1 MSKPYLGNEES
12 EDIIMTSQELHVLS
26 ELDSRQYGFLILTSA
41 ENCKKRALVVK
52 AIKYLQLM
60 VIQAQR
66 QRLHHENEGNNIQ
79 SAFAKKI
86 SIDPKTWVKL
96 GHFHLLL
103 EEYRKA
109 LSAYQMF
116 YKTQAANHW
125 MEPTFLYGLGLVY
138 FHFNA
143 YQWSVKAFQQLLY
156 VSPGFQKANE
166 VHLRLGLMFKVTQ
179 EYESSLKHFQLALTD
194 SNPCTASHSIIK
206 FHIAHLLEVQ
216 GKIKGA
222 KEKYELL
229 LRDKGIGTSL
239 RSDIFRQLGWLYHCH
254 DILGEKNHR
263 IPLAIHCLQRAI
275 EAEPHSGQTLYLLG
289 RCYASIGK
297 VHDAFIAYRN
307 SVEKSEGNADTW
319 CSIGVLYQQQSQP
332 MDALQAYICAV
343 QLDKCHSAA
352 WANLGILYE
361 SCGQAR
367 DAYAC
372 YLNSNHGLSNQ
383 NFSEISV
390 ESYIPSKTSRQP
402 LPSMG
407 MNPRLTQRIAFLQTH
422 LANAPMPSATS
433 QRKQLLSIEEAWN
446 LPISAEMSSRQQ
458 QQQQS
463 GAQQPRPIT
472 QTYLKTSFNQ
482 NGPQGPPPPY
492 PSPGPP
498 NKRFKTDNA
507 DQKLPTTPQQQPSF
521 YLTQQQLQLLNF
533 FQQNVSTLTPAQQT
547 LMQQFQHQ
555 YRLMQQHQQ
564 QMLNQ
569 RQPSSVSPRQLSS
582 LGSYNNSPHQYSSS
596 QVMPPNRTSLDA
608 IKSFSPTHPSG
619 LIKVEKIVQPA
630 LMAPVPN
637 CTKDLGLS
645 NSHPSDLDVS
655 EEELQHLLSEKDLTT
670 TFAENLLKQF
680 VSDDIDHV
688 KDEPDVSGNNLSCG
702 PFSPSNVN
710 LDVDKYKLK
719 LKPPLHDGI
728 LTIKSEPPW
737 DLDPITAYEKRSD
750 SEYSIE
756 MNSKSIL
763 ELCKGEGVKGEI
775 SNSLIADCA
784 PPPAPPDPPSHKLN
798 HQQLLP
804 PTPSVYL
811 DNKKHAFSPQ
821 LQEFCLKHP
830 IAVIRGLASALKL
843 DLGLFST
850 KTLVEAN
857 PDHTVEVRT
866 QIQQPSDE
874 NWDPQLGRKVW
885 ACISHRSHTTI
896 ARYAQYQASSFKES
910 LKEERDKSLGSAYNL
925 SDSDSKDSNNF
936 SRRKNKNLSSLPQP
950 GVIKNYN
957 PPKMLKFG
965 TNVDLSD
972 ERKWKPQLQELM
984 KLPAFARVVSA
995 GNMLSHVG
1003 HVILGMNTVQLYM
1016 KVPGSRTPGH
1026 QENNN
1031 FCSININ
1038 IGPGDCEWFAV
1049 PDAYW
1054 GAVCA
1059 LCEKNQINYLHGS
1072 WWPVLDDLYKSN
1084 IPVYRF
1090 LQRPGDLVW
1099 VNAGCV
1105 HWVQAVGWC
1114 NNIAWNVGPLTA
1126 RQYQLAIERYEW
1138 NKLQSYKSIVP
1149 MLHLSW
1155 NLARNIKVSDPKLFA
1170 SIKKCLLRTLRQC
1183 SMILEFVKHKGVDV
1197 KFHGRGKNEASHY
1210 CGQCEIE
1217 VFNILF
1223 IREQEKRHV
1232 VHCLDCARKQSSN
1245 LEGFVCLEE
1254 YRMEELMDVYDSFVL
1269 HPVVSSINESFRLM
1283 S

>member
-1 MSKPYLGNEES
+1 MSKTISGS
-12 EDIIMTSQELHVLS
+12 EDLDDISMTAQELHILS
-26 ELDSRQYGFLILTSA
+26 ELDSRQYGYLLLNQP
-41 ENCKKRALVVK
+41 ENAKKKALVQK
-52 AIKYLQLM
+52 AVKYLQLM
-60 VIQAQR
+60 VIQARKQ
-66 QRLHHENEGNNIQ
+66 QKVQNENEPSNYQ
-79 SAFAKKI
+79 SKQI

-116 YKTQAANHW
+116 YKTQAENHW
-125 MEPTFLYGLGLVY
+125 QNTTFLYGLGLVY
-138 FHFNA
+138 FHFKS
-143 YQWSVKAFQQLLY
+143 YQWAVKAFQQLLY
-156 VSPGFQKANE
+156 VTPGFQRANE

-179 EYESSLKHFQLALTD
+179 EYYLAHKHLQLALVD
-194 SNPCTASHSIIK
+194 ASSCSTPK
-206 FHIAHLLEVQ
+206 NTVRFHIAHLYEIQ
-216 GKIKGA
+216 GKVKTA
-222 KEKYELL
+222 KERYETLL
-229 LRDKGIGTSL
+229 KDKSITASL
-239 RSDIFRQLGWLYHCH
+239 KSEIFRQLGWLYHSH
-254 DILGEKNHR
+254 ESLGEKNQR
-263 IPLAIHCLQRAI
+263 IPLAIHCLQRAND
-275 EAEPHSGQTLYLLG
+275 ADQYSNGQTLYLLG
-289 RCYASIGK
+289 RCYANIGK

-319 CSIGVLYQQQSQP
+319 CSIGVLYQQQNQP

-361 SCGQAR
+361 NSLQAR

-372 YLNSNHGLSNQ
+372 YLNSQAGLN
-383 NFSEISV
+383 
-390 ESYIPSKTSRQP
+390 SKGIAEEPVTSK
-402 LPSMG
+402 LPKLNLTAVG
-407 MNPRLTQRIAFLQTH
+407 MNPHLTQRINFLQTH
-422 LANAPMPSATS
+422 LANAPMPSVTS
-433 QRKQLLSIEEAWN
+433 QRRQLLSIEEAWN

-458 QQQQS
+458 QQPQQS
-463 GAQQPRPIT
+463 RNTT
-472 QTYLKTSFNQ
+472 QFQKSYGQ
-482 NGPQGPPPPY
+482 AAAPQGPPPPY
-492 PSPGPP
+492 PSPSGVSG
-498 NKRFKTDNA
+498 KRFKTEPE
-507 DQKLPTTPQQQPSF
+507 QKLSSNTVQPN
-521 YLTQQQLQLLNF
+521 YMLTQQQINLLNHLQANAATLTQP
-533 FQQNVSTLTPAQQT
+533 QQNIMRQL
-547 LMQQFQHQ
+547 QHQ
-555 YRLMQQHQQ
+555 YNLMQQHLRNQASQ
-564 QMLNQ
+564 NQNRPLAPPLNVGTRGGPTPPYGSANQ
-569 RQPSSVSPRQLSS
+569 
-582 LGSYNNSPHQYSSS
+582 LGSPLGA
-596 QVMPPNRTSLDA
+596 T
-608 IKSFSPTHPSG
+608 KSFSPTNSQMGVTPSY
-619 LIKVEKIVQPA
+619 L
-630 LMAPVPN
+630 
-637 CTKDLGLS
+637 
-645 NSHPSDLDVS
+645 PSQQHDLDV
-655 EEELQHLLSEKDLTT
+655 EAELKDLLSQKDLATT
-670 TFAENLLKQF
+670 LAENLLKHF
-680 VSDDIDHV
+680 GSEDIEDV
-688 KDEPDVSGNNLSCG
+688 KEEADSTTPSTPVTGPTEPAVKVQPTTLSSGT
-702 PFSPSNVN
+702 FSPSNV
-710 LDVDKYKLK
+710 DTKTEPTEPKKRRIKSPTQESV
-719 LKPPLHDGI
+719 
-728 LTIKSEPPW
+728 LTVKSEPPW
-737 DLDPITAYEKRSD
+737 DFEAMHSSEKKPHI
-750 SEYSIE
+750 EYNIDMSAE
-756 MNSKSIL
+756 TIL
-763 ELCKGEGVKGEI
+763 QLCKSEAINGDICGSII
-775 SNSLIADCA
+775 SDTA
-784 PPPAPPDPPSHKLN
+784 PPPSPPDPPAVQLS
-798 HQQLLP
+798 HQQLIP

-830 IAVIRGLASALKL
+830 IAVVRGLASALKL

-857 PDHTVEVRT
+857 PDHSVEVRT

-874 NWDPQLGRKVW
+874 NWDPQTGKKVW

-896 ARYAQYQASSFKES
+896 ARYAQYQASSFKDS
-910 LKEERDKSLGSAYNL
+910 LREEREKTQAGL
-925 SDSDSKDSNNF
+925 SDSDSKDSTQCGGK
-936 SRRKNKNLSSLPQP
+936 RRKTNLSVTPSSNIKNL
-950 GVIKNYN
+950 KEH
-957 PPKMLKFG
+957 KTLKFG

-972 ERKWKPQLQELM
+972 ERKWRPQLQELM

-995 GNMLSHVG
+995 ANMLSHVG

-1054 GAVCA
+1054 GAICR
-1059 LCEKNQINYLHGS
+1059 LCEVNQINYLHGS
-1072 WWPVLDDLYKSN
+1072 WWPVLEDLYKAN

-1138 NKLQSYKSIVP
+1138 NKLQSFKSIVP

-1155 NLARNIKVSDPKLFA
+1155 NLARNIKVSDRKLFEL
-1170 SIKKCLLRTLRQC
+1170 IKNCLLRSLTKC
-1183 SMILEFVKHKGVDV
+1183 SRILEFVKDKGVEV

-1232 VHCLDCARKQSSN
+1232 VHCMDCARKQSPN

-1254 YRMEELMDVYDSFVL
+1254 YKSQELCDVYNNFVL
-1269 HPVVSSINESFRLM
+1269 YNNTSANSDLFRLT
-1283 S
+1283 

>member
-1 MSKPYLGNEES
+1 MLGRNGYECVGPLVGIS
-12 EDIIMTSQELHVLS
+12 FGPSLNQPCVL
-26 ELDSRQYGFLILTSA
+26 GA
-41 ENCKKRALVVK
+41 
-52 AIKYLQLM
+52 
-60 VIQAQR
+60 
-66 QRLHHENEGNNIQ
+66 
-79 SAFAKKI
+79 
-86 SIDPKTWVKL
+86 
-96 GHFHLLL
+96 
-103 EEYRKA
+103 
-109 LSAYQMF
+109 
-116 YKTQAANHW
+116 
-125 MEPTFLYGLGLVY
+125 
-138 FHFNA
+138 
-143 YQWSVKAFQQLLY
+143 VKAFQQLLY
-156 VSPGFQKANE
+156 VSPSFQRANE
-166 VHLRLGLMFKVTQ
+166 VHLRLGLMFKATQ
-179 EYESSLKHFQLALTD
+179 EYESALKHLQLALVD
-194 SNPCTASHSIIK
+194 NSPCSTPKSIIK
-206 FHIAHLLEVQ
+206 FHIAHLFEVQ
-216 GKIKGA
+216 GKVKGA
-222 KEKYELL
+222 KDRYELL
-229 LRDKGIGTSL
+229 LRDKTITQTL
-239 RSDIFRQLGWLYHCH
+239 RADIFRQLGWLYHCH
-254 DILGEKNHR
+254 DSLGDKNQR
-263 IPLAIHCLQRAI
+263 IPLAIHCLQRAH
-275 EAEPHSGQTLYLLG
+275 EADQFSGQTLYLLG

-372 YLNSNHGLSNQ
+372 YLNSNRGLSNR
-383 NFSEISV
+383 NSTEDTFL
-390 ESYIPSKTSRQP
+390 PSK
-402 LPSMG
+402 LPRLSVVG
-407 MNPRLTQRIAFLQTH
+407 MNPHLSQRISFLQSN

-433 QRKQLLSIEEAWN
+433 QRRQLLSIEEAWN

-458 QQQQS
+458 QQNSSQQS
-463 GAQQPRPIT
+463 KTAT
-472 QTYLKTSFNQ
+472 QSYQKPYNQ
-482 NGPQGPPPPY
+482 ASTPQGPPPPY
-492 PSPGPP
+492 PSPGGGSV
-498 NKRFKTDNA
+498 KQFKTEVVE
-507 DQKLPTTPQQQPSF
+507 QKPAPQPQTHPF
-521 YLTQQQLQLLNF
+521 TLTQQQLQMLNY
-533 FQQNVSTLTPAQQT
+533 FQQNINNLTPAQENMRLQ
-547 LMQQFQHQ
+547 LQHQ
-555 YRLMQQHQQ
+555 HRLMQQHQQ
-564 QMLNQ
+564 QLRHQ
-569 RQPSSVSPRQLSS
+569 RQAQPPRQGSTPPAYNGNNFQGDPPTLNPPKNLS
-582 LGSYNNSPHQYSSS
+582 
-596 QVMPPNRTSLDA
+596 PPSNGDKL
-608 IKSFSPTHPSG
+608 
-619 LIKVEKIVQPA
+619 VQPTPNVIPSCA
-630 LMAPVPN
+630 RDITMPVS
-637 CTKDLGLS
+637 GQ
-645 NSHPSDLDVS
+645 NSADMDVS
-655 EEELQHLLSEKDLTT
+655 EEELKDFLSQKDLATT
-670 TFAENLLKQF
+670 LAENLLKHF
-680 VSDDIDHV
+680 GSDDIDI
-688 KDEPDVSGNNLSCG
+688 KEEQEQSENILSSG
-702 PFSPSNVN
+702 PFSPSN
-710 LDVDKYKLK
+710 LDSS
-719 LKPPLHDGI
+719 KPEMDTKRRIKSPPHDSI

-737 DLDPITAYEKRSD
+737 EVDSLHSVEKRPEI
-750 SEYSIE
+750 EYTID
-756 MNSKSIL
+756 MDAKTIL
-763 ELCKGEGVKGEI
+763 RLCKGEGIKGEI
-775 SNSLIADCA
+775 SNSLISDRA
-784 PPPAPPDPPSHKLN
+784 PPPSPPDPPAIKLN

-830 IAVIRGLASALKL
+830 IAVVRGLASALKL

-857 PDHTVEVRT
+857 PDHSVEVRT

-874 NWDPQLGRKVW
+874 NWDPQSGKKVW

-910 LKEERDKSLGSAYNL
+910 LKEERDKATSGL
-925 SDSDSKDSNNF
+925 SDSDSKDSVNF
-936 SRRKNKNLSSLPQP
+936 PKRRRLCNIPPLANTKGCNQ
-950 GVIKNYN
+950 
-957 PPKMLKFG
+957 PKMLKFG

-972 ERKWKPQLQELM
+972 EKKWKAQLQELM

-1054 GAVCA
+1054 GAICA

-1072 WWPVLDDLYKSN
+1072 WWPVLEDLYNAN

-1138 NKLQSYKSIVP
+1138 NKLQSFKSIVP

-1155 NLARNIKVSDPKLFA
+1155 NLSRNIKVSDPKLFQL
-1170 SIKKCLLRTLRQC
+1170 IKNCLMRTLRQC
-1183 SMILEFVKHKGVDV
+1183 SMILEFVKHKGVEV

-1232 VHCLDCARKQSSN
+1232 VHCMDCARKQSPN

-1254 YRMEELMDVYDSFVL
+1254 YKMEELTEVYDNFTL
-1269 HPVVSSINESFRLM
+1269 YPTVSATAEQYRLM
-1283 S
+1283 

>member
-1 MSKPYLGNEES
+1 MNKTISTAEDT
-12 EDIIMTSQELHVLS
+12 EDIAMTAQELHILS
-26 ELDSRQYGFLILTSA
+26 ELDSRQYGYLLLNQA
-41 ENCKKRALVVK
+41 ENAAKKALVLK
-52 AIKYLQLM
+52 AVKYLQLM
-60 VIQAQR
+60 VIQAKR
-66 QRLHHENEGNNIQ
+66 QQKVQNENEPNNYQ
-79 SAFAKKI
+79 QTGKKI

-116 YKTQAANHW
+116 YKTQAENHW
-125 MEPTFLYGLGLVY
+125 MDSTFLYGLGLVY

-143 YQWSVKAFQQLLY
+143 FQWAVKAFQQLLY
-156 VSPGFQKANE
+156 VAPGFQRANE
-166 VHLRLGLMFKVTQ
+166 VNLRLGLMFKVTH
-179 EYESSLKHFQLALTD
+179 EYESALKHLQLALVD
-194 SNPCTASHSIIK
+194 NSPCTTPKNIIK
-206 FHIAHLLEVQ
+206 FHIAHLYEVQ
-216 GKIKGA
+216 GKVKGA
-222 KEKYELL
+222 KERYELL
-229 LRDKGIGTSL
+229 LRDKTITQSL
-239 RSDIFRQLGWLYHCH
+239 KADIFRQLGWLYHCH
-254 DILGEKNHR
+254 ESLGNKNQR
-263 IPLAIHCLQRAI
+263 IPFAIHCLQKAND
-275 EAEPHSGQTLYLLG
+275 ADQFSGQTLYLLG

-319 CSIGVLYQQQSQP
+319 CSIGVLYQQQNQP

-343 QLDKCHSAA
+343 QLDKGHSAA

-361 SCGQAR
+361 NSLQAR

-372 YLNSNHGLSNQ
+372 YLNSSRGFKGSSDETFPTKLPRINLSN
-383 NFSEISV
+383 V
-390 ESYIPSKTSRQP
+390 
-402 LPSMG
+402 G
-407 MNPRLTQRIAFLQTH
+407 MNPHLTQRINFLQTH
-422 LANAPMPSATS
+422 LANAPMPSVTS
-433 QRKQLLSIEEAWN
+433 QRRQLLSIEEAWN

-458 QQQQS
+458 QQTAPQNRTTSAQS
-463 GAQQPRPIT
+463 FQK
-472 QTYLKTSFNQ
+472 TYAGGGVT
-482 NGPQGPPPPY
+482 PQGPPPPY
-492 PSPGPP
+492 PSPSGAAAG
-498 NKRFKTDNA
+498 KKFKTESA
-507 DQKLPTTPQQQPSF
+507 EQKPPTTQAQPSF
-521 YLTQQQLQLLNF
+521 CLSQQQLQLLSY
-533 FQQNVSTLTPAQQT
+533 FQQNVNTLTPTQQ
-547 LMQQFQHQ
+547 QQLQQLQHQ

-564 QMLNQ
+564 QLRN
-569 RQPSSVSPRQLSS
+569 RQPVTTPVTSAPPNYPSNNQFSGQ
-582 LGSYNNSPHQYSSS
+582 NNSNQTLT
-596 QVMPPNRTSLDA
+596 NTA
-608 IKSFSPTHPSG
+608 KSFSTNDK
-619 LIKVEKIVQPA
+619 LVQPN
-630 LMAPVPN
+630 PVVVPRDSFMPN
-637 CTKDLGLS
+637 SVPHST
-645 NSHPSDLDVS
+645 DLDVS
-655 EEELQHLLSEKDLTT
+655 EEDLKDLLSQKYNATDL
-670 TFAENLLKQF
+670 AEDILKHF
-680 VSDDIDHV
+680 GSDDIHLKEETTSQDAT
-688 KDEPDVSGNNLSCG
+688 LSSG
-702 PFSPSNVN
+702 PFSPSNMDSKKE
-710 LDVDKYKLK
+710 DVKTKIK
-719 LKPPLHDGI
+719 SPPQESI

-737 DLDPITAYEKRSD
+737 DFEALHSMDKRSKID
-750 SEYSIE
+750 YTIE
-756 MNSKSIL
+756 MDAQTIIK
-763 ELCKGEGVKGEI
+763 LCKTEAVNGDI
-775 SNSLIADCA
+775 NSSLISDTA
-784 PPPAPPDPPSHKLN
+784 PPPSPPDPPLTKLN

-804 PTPSVYL
+804 PTPSVFL
-811 DNKKHAFSPQ
+811 ENKKHAFSPQ

-830 IAVIRGLASALKL
+830 IAVIRGLAAALKL

-857 PDHTVEVRT
+857 PDHSVEVRT

-874 NWDPQLGRKVW
+874 NWDPQTGKKVW

-896 ARYAQYQASSFKES
+896 ARYAQYQASSFKDS
-910 LKEERDKSLGSAYNL
+910 LKEEREKVTSGL
-925 SDSDSKDSNNF
+925 SDSDSKDS
-936 SRRKNKNLSSLPQP
+936 SHCGAKRRKMNTAALPSAN
-950 GVIKNYN
+950 IKNC
-957 PPKMLKFG
+957 KEQKTLKFG

-972 ERKWKPQLQELM
+972 ERKWRPQLQELM

-995 GNMLSHVG
+995 ANMLSHVG

-1054 GAVCA
+1054 GAICA

-1072 WWPVLDDLYKSN
+1072 WWPVLDDLYQAN

-1138 NKLQSYKSIVP
+1138 NKLQSFKSIVP

-1155 NLARNIKVSDPKLFA
+1155 NLARNIKVSDRKLYEL
-1170 SIKKCLLRTLRQC
+1170 IKNCLLRTLTKCCR
-1183 SMILEFVKHKGVDV
+1183 ILEFVKERGVEV

-1232 VHCLDCARKQSSN
+1232 VHCMDCARKQSPN

-1254 YRMEELMDVYDSFVL
+1254 YKMQDLCEVYNNFTL
-1269 HPVVSSINESFRLM
+1269 HSNITSQDQYRPM
-1283 S
+1283 

>member
-1 MSKPYLGNEES
+1 
-12 EDIIMTSQELHVLS
+12 
-26 ELDSRQYGFLILTSA
+26 
-41 ENCKKRALVVK
+41 
-52 AIKYLQLM
+52 
-60 VIQAQR
+60 
-66 QRLHHENEGNNIQ
+66 
-79 SAFAKKI
+79 
-86 SIDPKTWVKL
+86 
-96 GHFHLLL
+96 
-103 EEYRKA
+103 
-109 LSAYQMF
+109 
-116 YKTQAANHW
+116 
-125 MEPTFLYGLGLVY
+125 
-138 FHFNA
+138 
-143 YQWSVKAFQQLLY
+143 
-156 VSPGFQKANE
+156 
-166 VHLRLGLMFKVTQ
+166 MFKVTQ
-179 EYESSLKHFQLALTD
+179 EYESALKHLQLALVDNSPSTTPK
-194 SNPCTASHSIIK
+194 NTIK
-206 FHIAHLLEVQ
+206 FHIAHLFEVQ
-216 GKIKGA
+216 GKVKGA
-222 KEKYELL
+222 KDRYELL
-229 LRDKGIGTSL
+229 LRDKTISQSL
-239 RSDIFRQLGWLYHCH
+239 RADIFRQLGWLYHCH
-254 DILGEKNHR
+254 DSLGDKNQR

-275 EAEPHSGQTLYLLG
+275 DADPFSGQTLYLLG

-372 YLNSNHGLSNQ
+372 YLNSNRGNSNKGP
-383 NFSEISV
+383 SEEPFISTKLPK
-390 ESYIPSKTSRQP
+390 IA
-402 LPSMG
+402 LPSVG
-407 MNPRLTQRIAFLQTH
+407 MNPHLTQRINFLQTQ
-422 LANAPMPSATS
+422 LSNAPMPSVTS
-433 QRKQLLSIEEAWN
+433 QRRQLLSIEEAWN

-458 QQQQS
+458 QQTPSQQT
-463 GAQQPRPIT
+463 RPGS
-472 QTYLKTSFNQ
+472 QSFAKNYS
-482 NGPQGPPPPY
+482 QGPPPPY
-492 PSPGPP
+492 PSPGSGPI
-498 NKRFKTDNA
+498 KRFKTDP
-507 DQKLPTTPQQQPSF
+507 DQKPVVQTSPQ
-521 YLTQQQLQLLNF
+521 YLTAQQLQTLQYL
-533 FQQNVSTLTPAQQT
+533 QSHSGTLTPHQQQV
-547 LMQQFQHQ
+547 LSQLQLQ

-564 QMLNQ
+564 VRNQ
-569 RQPSSVSPRQLSS
+569 RQTTPSTPVSVTGTTPLNTPSQPFSRL
-582 LGSYNNSPHQYSSS
+582 SPH
-596 QVMPPNRTSLDA
+596 NNTSPMNTANLLTPA
-608 IKSFSPTHPSG
+608 TAP
-619 LIKVEKIVQPA
+619 EKLVQPITTIVPGCTRD
-630 LMAPVPN
+630 LMPMADQQAP
-637 CTKDLGLS
+637 
-645 NSHPSDLDVS
+645 DLDVS
-655 EEELQHLLSEKDLTT
+655 EEDLKDLLSQKDLATT
-670 TFAENLLKQF
+670 LAENLLKHF
-680 VSDDIDHV
+680 GSDDIDI
-688 KDEPDVSGNNLSCG
+688 KDPSISENNTLSSG
-702 PFSPSNVN
+702 PFSPSNNDSVSVKQEN
-710 LDVDKYKLK
+710 VTET
-719 LKPPLHDGI
+719 KPIEMCRQESI

-737 DLDPITAYEKRSD
+737 DID
-750 SEYSIE
+750 S
-756 MNSKSIL
+756 MNSGDKRQDVEYTIDMEAKTIL
-763 ELCKGEGVKGEI
+763 KLCKDEGLKGDI
-775 SNSLIADCA
+775 SNSLISDRS
-784 PPPAPPDPPSHKLN
+784 PPPCPPEPPSIKLN

-830 IAVIRGLASALKL
+830 IAVVRGLASALKL

-857 PDHTVEVRT
+857 PDHSVEVRT
-866 QIQQPSDE
+866 QIQQPSDD
-874 NWDPQLGRKVW
+874 NYDPQTGKKVW

-896 ARYAQYQASSFKES
+896 ARYAQYQASSFKDS
-910 LKEERDKSLGSAYNL
+910 LKEERDKAASGL
-925 SDSDSKDSNNF
+925 SDSDSKDSSSF
-936 SRRKNKNLSSLPQP
+936 VRRKKGVAAAPPSSNTKSCNQ
-950 GVIKNYN
+950 
-957 PPKMLKFG
+957 PKMLKFG

-972 ERKWKPQLQELM
+972 DRKWRPQLQELM

-995 GNMLSHVG
+995 ANMLSHVG

-1038 IGPGDCEWFAV
+1038 IGPGDCEWFAT

-1054 GAVCA
+1054 GAICN

-1072 WWPVLDDLYKSN
+1072 WWPILEDLYKAN

-1090 LQRPGDLVW
+1090 VQRPGDLVW

-1138 NKLQSYKSIVP
+1138 NKLQSFKSIVP

-1170 SIKKCLLRTLRQC
+1170 LIKNCLMRTLRQC
-1183 SMILEFVKHKGVDV
+1183 SMILEFVKHKGVEV

-1232 VHCLDCARKQSSN
+1232 VHCMSCARKQSTN

-1254 YRMEELMDVYDSFVL
+1254 YKMQELCDVYDNFIL
-1269 HPVVSSINESFRLM
+1269 HPTVTATNEPYRLL
-1283 S
+1283 

>member
-1 MSKPYLGNEES
+1 
-12 EDIIMTSQELHVLS
+12 
-26 ELDSRQYGFLILTSA
+26 
-41 ENCKKRALVVK
+41 
-52 AIKYLQLM
+52 
-60 VIQAQR
+60 
-66 QRLHHENEGNNIQ
+66 
-79 SAFAKKI
+79 
-86 SIDPKTWVKL
+86 
-96 GHFHLLL
+96 
-103 EEYRKA
+103 
-109 LSAYQMF
+109 
-116 YKTQAANHW
+116 
-125 MEPTFLYGLGLVY
+125 
-138 FHFNA
+138 
-143 YQWSVKAFQQLLY
+143 
-156 VSPGFQKANE
+156 
-166 VHLRLGLMFKVTQ
+166 MFKVTQ

-194 SNPCTASHSIIK
+194 SNPCTASQSIIK
-206 FHIAHLLEVQ
+206 FHIAHVLEVQ
-216 GKIKGA
+216 GKIKSA
-222 KEKYELL
+222 KEQYELL
-229 LRDKGIGTSL
+229 LRDKSISTSL

-254 DILGEKNHR
+254 DVLGEKNHR

-372 YLNSNHGLSNQ
+372 YLNSNRGLASQ
-383 NFSEISV
+383 NSSEILL
-390 ESYIPSKTSRQP
+390 ESYIPSKISRQP
-402 LPSMG
+402 LPSVG
-407 MNPRLTQRIAFLQTH
+407 MNPRLTQRITFLQTH

-458 QQQQS
+458 QQQQQT
-463 GAQQPRPIT
+463 GTQQTRPTT
-472 QTYLKTSFNQ
+472 QPYQKSAFNT
-482 NGPQGPPPPY
+482 NAPQGPPPPY
-492 PSPGPP
+492 PSPGTP
-498 NKRFKTDNA
+498 NKRFKTDNG
-507 DQKLPTTPQQQPSF
+507 DQKTTSTQQPSF
-521 YLTQQQLQLLNF
+521 YLSPQQLQLLNF
-533 FQQNVSTLTPAQQT
+533 FQQNASTLTPTQQT
-547 LMQQFQHQ
+547 LMQQLQHQ

-569 RQPSSVSPRQLSS
+569 RQPVTSPRPTTNLSS
-582 LGSYNNSPHQYSSS
+582 YNGSSHQYSSP
-596 QVMPPNRTSLDA
+596 VMPPNRTSPLDA
-608 IKSFSPTHPSG
+608 IKSFSPTPSSG
-619 LIKVEKIVQPA
+619 FIKVEKLAQPV
-630 LMAPVPN
+630 LLAPVPN
-637 CTKDLGLS
+637 CTKHLGLP
-645 NSHPSDLDVS
+645 NTHPGDLDVS

-670 TFAENLLKQF
+670 TFAENLLKHF
-680 VSDDIDHV
+680 VSDDLNQMKEENHT
-688 KDEPDVSGNNLSCG
+688 SGNNLPCG
-702 PFSPSNVN
+702 PFSPSNVDGDRN
-710 LDVDKYKLK
+710 RLK
-719 LKPPLHDGI
+719 IKSTMSDGI

-737 DLDPITAYEKRSD
+737 EMDSSDYEKRAD

-756 MNSKSIL
+756 MNAKSIL
-763 ELCKGEGVKGEI
+763 ELCKGEGIKGEI
-775 SNSLIADCA
+775 SNSLIADSA
-784 PPPAPPDPPSHKLN
+784 PPPAPPEPPSHKLS

-910 LKEERDKSLGSAYNL
+910 LKEERDKSSGPAYNL

-936 SRRKNKNLSSLPQP
+936 ARRKNKNNASVPQP

-972 ERKWKPQLQELM
+972 ERKWKLQLQELM

-1072 WWPVLDDLYKSN
+1072 WWPVLDDLYKAN

-1114 NNIAWNVGPLTA
+1114 NNIAWNVGPLTG

-1170 SIKKCLLRTLRQC
+1170 SIKKCLMRTLRQC
-1183 SMILEFVKHKGVDV
+1183 SMILEFVSHKGVGV

-1232 VHCLDCARKQSSN
+1232 VHCFDCARKQSPN

-1254 YRMEELMDVYDSFVL
+1254 YRMEELMDVYNNFVL
-1269 HPVVSSINESFRLM
+1269 HPMVSTTADSFRLM